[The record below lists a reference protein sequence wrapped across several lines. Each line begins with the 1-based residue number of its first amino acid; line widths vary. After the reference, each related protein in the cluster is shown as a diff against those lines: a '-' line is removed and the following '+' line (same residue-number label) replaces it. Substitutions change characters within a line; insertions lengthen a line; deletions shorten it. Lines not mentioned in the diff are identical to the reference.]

1 MEINTTEA
9 YVFNDSKKSLISKFI
24 STFKRFCNKEI
35 GYNIWQNRSYDH
47 VIRDKRDYDEHINT
61 YMKIQLNGV
70 LINYIP
76 NNCLNCHQV

>member
-47 VIRDKRDYDEHINT
+47 VIRDKRDYDEHI
-61 YMKIQLNGV
+61 K
-70 LINYIP
+70 YIYENP
-76 NNCLNCHQV
+76 IKWRFDKLYSE